1 MTQHMNPGQ
10 FSFGGDGAVDSAT
23 APSQNPQYTQPM
35 YNGMAP
41 VIPVGLSAIEA
52 NIVQQLEAKLAKG
65 PLSDQDFEILQRLQA
80 KNDSGQSAMAKPEP
94 ASESPPAQAS
104 SSIPDVPASES
115 TVQSNTQSNP
125 DATQPE
131 PNSDGMQSFD
141 SHLDGRLSSE
151 EEAFIGDSLAAQEDL
166 EHFYATH
173 GDERDS
179 EQESFSFMQEF
190 IQTPEQEHLE
200 EGYAFGAKYK

>member
-1 MTQHMNPGQ
+1 MMTQQMNPGQ
-10 FSFGGDGAVDSAT
+10 FFFGGDGAVDSAT
-23 APSQNPQYTQPM
+23 TPSQNPHFTQPM

-65 PLSDQDFEILQRLQA
+65 PLSDQDFETLQRLQA
-80 KNDSGQSAMAKPEP
+80 KGASGQAANAKPEP

-115 TVQSNTQSNP
+115 TIQLNTESNP
-125 DATQPE
+125 DATQLE

-151 EEAFIGDSLAAQEDL
+151 EETFIGNSLAAAQEDIQQ
-166 EHFYATH
+166 FYATH
-173 GDERDS
+173 SDERNS
-179 EQESFSFMQEF
+179 EQDSFSLMQELDET
-190 IQTPEQEHLE
+190 QEQER
-200 EGYAFGAKYK
+200 GYAFGADYR